1 MEFQDTIWSNNLIDR
16 LEELGATSVDM
27 MTFQHND
34 GNQSAAGAYN
44 RVRKVAAN
52 SGFIL
57 ITSGTANPKLLA
69 KADDLL
75 EKEKQKASEEFDEKT
90 QAAIKQSLAEISEAM
105 VTKDDLY
112 SLGESSHK
120 GFEEIKE
127 RMKSDHEQIIVRNV
141 KTFQE
146 FEKIINDQ
154 QQIINNLESK
164 NHRQSCVL
172 ARLNQERDETAREL
186 KKLHEENHALKAS
199 FYGNHDGTTMV
210 EMVTEIWQ
218 EIKRRRSQP

>member
-1 MEFQDTIWSNNLIDR
+1 
-16 LEELGATSVDM
+16 
-27 MTFQHND
+27 MT
-34 GNQSAAGAYN
+34 
-44 RVRKVAAN
+44 
-52 SGFIL
+52 
-57 ITSGTANPKLLA
+57 
-69 KADDLL
+69 
-75 EKEKQKASEEFDEKT
+75 
-90 QAAIKQSLAEISEAM
+90 EISEE
-105 VTKDDLY
+105 DF
-112 SLGESSHK
+112 SLFQKQKEEIKESMSKEH
-120 GFEEIKE
+120 FEEIKE

-210 EMVTEIWQ
+210 EMVTEIWK
-218 EIKRRRSQP
+218 EIKRRRSPPQKTQN